1 VAEKRDILDDLI
13 DIQADW
19 HKISN
24 PFGDIADSLAE
35 DPSKRK
41 VFNPADYKEKPW
53 CNSNRCLRTAS
64 ERDDVCSRCFDV
76 CPTHAITIHKKSVNV
91 SDDLCRKCGLC
102 VAACP
107 TEAFLTRK
115 HTSRS
120 VYDQIARAASSYE
133 ECYVTCTRAI
143 KRLPK
148 GNEIVLPCVGLISK
162 ELWFSL
168 LADYVNIN
176 VYLPVGIC
184 DKCRTITGEDAYVD
198 AIGTAEEWS
207 AASVGL
213 EVENGK
219 LTHELTREYK
229 RSQFVSSAIKS
240 TERLL
245 SRTNP
250 ALAGAQAVAKKISD
264 HSKRL
269 DALQKQL
276 ENAVGLKTSNNRTRL
291 LTQDRK
297 LMMGALQHAPELAKN
312 IDLKAPVVDSSL
324 CSMCGDC
331 ANACPTHAIDID
343 KDGNV
348 TVQNPY
354 CVNCGAC
361 VTVCPDDAL
370 TMETFDASELV
381 IPDKDAEEIARQKAK
396 AKAEAQKYLETGKK
410 QLNKVGDALE
420 RMGDDSKSE

>member
-269 DALQKQL
+269 DTLQKQL

-396 AKAEAQKYLETGKK
+396 AKSEAQKYLETGKK

>member
-1 VAEKRDILDDLI
+1 MAEKRDILDDLI

-213 EVENGK
+213 EVENGR

-269 DALQKQL
+269 DTLQKQL

-324 CSMCGDC
+324 CTMCGDC

>member
-1 VAEKRDILDDLI
+1 MAEKRDILDDLI

-213 EVENGK
+213 EVENGR

>member
-1 VAEKRDILDDLI
+1 MAEKRDILDDLI

>member
-1 VAEKRDILDDLI
+1 MAEKRDILDDLI
-13 DIQADW
+13 DIQSDW

-41 VFNPADYKEKPW
+41 VFDPADYKEKPW

-64 ERDDVCSRCFDV
+64 ERDDVCS
-76 CPTHAITIHKKSVNV
+76 THAITIHKKSVNV

-120 VYDQIARAASSYE
+120 LYDQIARAASSYE

-148 GNEIVLPCVGLISK
+148 GNEIVLPCVGLISS

-168 LADYVNIN
+168 LADYVNIS

-184 DKCRTITGEDAYVD
+184 DKCRTTMGEDTYAN
-198 AIGTAEEWS
+198 AIGTAEEWA

-213 EVENGK
+213 EVENGE

-229 RSQFVSSAIKS
+229 RSQFVSGAIKS

-331 ANACPTHAIDID
+331 ANVCPTRAIDID

-348 TVQNPY
+348 TVQDPY

-361 VTVCPDDAL
+361 VTICPDGAL
-370 TMETFDASELV
+370 TMETIDASELI

-420 RMGDDSKSE
+420 RMSDDDKSK

>member
-1 VAEKRDILDDLI
+1 MAEKRDILDDLI

-19 HKISN
+19 QRISN

-41 VFNPADYKEKPW
+41 VFTPADYKEKPW

-76 CPTHAITIHKKSVNV
+76 CPTHAITIHKKTVNV

-120 VYDQIARAASSYE
+120 LYDQIARAASSYE

-148 GNEIVLPCVGLISK
+148 GNEIVLPCVGLISR

-168 LADYVNIN
+168 LADYVNIS

-184 DKCRTITGEDAYVD
+184 DKCRTTTGEDAYVD

-213 EVENGK
+213 EVENGR

-229 RSQFVSSAIKS
+229 RSQFVSGAIKS

-269 DALQKQL
+269 DTLQKQL

-312 IDLKAPVVDSSL
+312 IDLKVPVVDSSL

-331 ANACPTHAIDID
+331 ANACPTRAIDID

-348 TVQNPY
+348 TVQDPY

-361 VTVCPDDAL
+361 VTVCPDGAL
-370 TMETFDASELV
+370 TMEAIDASELI

-410 QLNKVGDALE
+410 QLNKVGNALE
-420 RMGDDSKSE
+420 RMSDDNESK

>member
-13 DIQADW
+13 DIQSDW

-41 VFNPADYKEKPW
+41 GFDPADYKEKPW

-76 CPTHAITIHKKSVNV
+76 CSTHAITIHKKSVNV

-120 VYDQIARAASSYE
+120 LYDQIARAASSYE

-148 GNEIVLPCVGLISK
+148 GNEIVLPCVGLISS

-168 LADYVNIN
+168 LADYVNIS

-184 DKCRTITGEDAYVD
+184 DKCRTTMGEDTYAN
-198 AIGTAEEWS
+198 AIGTAEEWA

-213 EVENGK
+213 EVENGE

-229 RSQFVSSAIKS
+229 RSQFVSGAIKS

-331 ANACPTHAIDID
+331 ANVCPTRAIDID

-348 TVQNPY
+348 TVQDPY

-361 VTVCPDDAL
+361 VTICPDGAL
-370 TMETFDASELV
+370 TMETIDASELI

-420 RMGDDSKSE
+420 RMSDDDKSK

>member
-1 VAEKRDILDDLI
+1 MAEKRDILDDLI

-64 ERDDVCSRCFDV
+64 ERDDVCSRCFDI

-229 RSQFVSSAIKS
+229 RSQFVSGAIKS

-269 DALQKQL
+269 DTLQKQL

-331 ANACPTHAIDID
+331 ANACPTRAIDID

-361 VTVCPDDAL
+361 VTVCPDGAL

-410 QLNKVGDALE
+410 QLSKVGNALE
-420 RMGDDSKSE
+420 HMDDGNRSK

>member
-13 DIQADW
+13 DIQSDW

-41 VFNPADYKEKPW
+41 VFDPADYKEKPW

-76 CPTHAITIHKKSVNV
+76 CSTHAITIHKKSVNV

-120 VYDQIARAASSYE
+120 LYDQIARAASSYE

-148 GNEIVLPCVGLISK
+148 GNEIVLPCVGLISS

-168 LADYVNIN
+168 LADYVNIS

-184 DKCRTITGEDAYVD
+184 DKCRTTMGEDTYAN
-198 AIGTAEEWS
+198 AIGTAEEWA

-213 EVENGK
+213 EVENGE

-229 RSQFVSSAIKS
+229 RSQFVSGAIKS

-331 ANACPTHAIDID
+331 ANVCPTRAIDID

-348 TVQNPY
+348 TVQDPY

-361 VTVCPDDAL
+361 VTICPDGAL
-370 TMETFDASELV
+370 TMETIDASELI

-420 RMGDDSKSE
+420 RMSDDDKSK

>member
-1 VAEKRDILDDLI
+1 MAEKRDILDDLI
-13 DIQADW
+13 DIQSDW

-41 VFNPADYKEKPW
+41 VFDPADYKEKPW

-76 CPTHAITIHKKSVNV
+76 CSTHAITIHKKSVNV

-120 VYDQIARAASSYE
+120 LYDQIARAASSYE

-148 GNEIVLPCVGLISK
+148 GNEIVLPCVGLISS

-168 LADYVNIN
+168 LADYVNIS

-184 DKCRTITGEDAYVD
+184 DKCRTTMGEDTYAN
-198 AIGTAEEWS
+198 AIGTAEEWA

-213 EVENGK
+213 EVENGE

-229 RSQFVSSAIKS
+229 RSQFVSGAIKS

-331 ANACPTHAIDID
+331 ANVCPTRAIDID

-348 TVQNPY
+348 TVQDPY

-361 VTVCPDDAL
+361 VTICPDGAL
-370 TMETFDASELV
+370 TMETIDASELI

-420 RMGDDSKSE
+420 RMSDDDKSK

>member
-1 VAEKRDILDDLI
+1 MAEKRDILDDLI

-213 EVENGK
+213 EVENGR

-269 DALQKQL
+269 DTLQKQL

-361 VTVCPDDAL
+361 VTVCPDVAL